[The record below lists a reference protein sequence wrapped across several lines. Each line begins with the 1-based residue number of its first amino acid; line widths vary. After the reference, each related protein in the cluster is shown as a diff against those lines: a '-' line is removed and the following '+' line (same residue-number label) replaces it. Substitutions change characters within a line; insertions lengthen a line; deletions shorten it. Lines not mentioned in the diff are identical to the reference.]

1 MTTGIMRF
9 MLEVDIVVQR
19 HRITRVKQRFI
30 DIRNQI
36 SLNDTFI

>member
-9 MLEVDIVVQR
+9 VLEVDIVVQR
-19 HRITRVKQRFI
+19 HRIARVKQRFI
-30 DIRNQI
+30 DIGNQI